1 MFIATANSLDT
12 IHPALLD
19 RMEVIDLTGYSI
31 EEKLQIA
38 KQYLVPRQIKQNGI
52 TDQVIEFNDEELRT
66 VITEYTMESG
76 VRNLERSIGSICRV
90 VAYKYAIDSNP
101 E

>member
-38 KQYLVPRQIKQNGI
+38 KQYLVPRQIKHNGI

>member
-1 MFIATANSLDT
+1 M
-12 IHPALLD
+12 
-19 RMEVIDLTGYSI
+19 TGYSI

>member
-1 MFIATANSLDT
+1 M
-12 IHPALLD
+12 
-19 RMEVIDLTGYSI
+19 TGYSI

-66 VITEYTMESG
+66 VISEYTMESG

>member
-19 RMEVIDLTGYSI
+19 RMEVIEISGYSVK
-31 EEKLQIA
+31 EKVNIA
-38 KQYLVPRQIKQNGI
+38 KRYLVPKQIKENGI
-52 TDQVIEFNDEELRT
+52 SEKEIE
-66 VITEYTMESG
+66 
-76 VRNLERSIGSICRV
+76 IGEKEI
-90 VAYKYAIDSNP
+90 